1 MLESSY
7 NNSII
12 THIVLACMKMCVYSL
27 FFISTPRTTPSAFI
41 TAPKGL
47 KLQTH
52 CDLKIYC
59 AGLRNEK
66 DGMIRVGQSMRLT
79 A

>member
-1 MLESSY
+1 MLESSI

-12 THIVLACMKMCVYSL
+12 AYIVLACMKMCVYSL
-27 FFISTPRTTPSAFI
+27 IFISTLRTTP
-41 TAPKGL
+41 TAPQGL
-47 KLQTH
+47 KLQMH
-52 CDLKIYC
+52 CNLKIYC

-66 DGMIRVGQSMRLT
+66 DGRIRVGLSMRLT